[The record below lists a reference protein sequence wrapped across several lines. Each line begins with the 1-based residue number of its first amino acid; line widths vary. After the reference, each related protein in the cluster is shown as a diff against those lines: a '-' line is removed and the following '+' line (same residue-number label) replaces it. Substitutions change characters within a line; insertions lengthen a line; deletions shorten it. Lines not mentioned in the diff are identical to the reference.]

1 LNHTSKP
8 ETIPPFK
15 ESPHDFEPQHLEPVQ
30 TDAITELKSGALL
43 KKVIRDF
50 NDPKLKGLI
59 DLVASL
65 HDELGTAMEKI
76 TELKDELD
84 AVKSG
89 KREIG

>member
-1 LNHTSKP
+1 M
-8 ETIPPFK
+8 
-15 ESPHDFEPQHLEPVQ
+15 Q

-43 KKVIRDF
+43 KKVMRDF

>member
-1 LNHTSKP
+1 MNHTSKP

-15 ESPHDFEPQHLEPVQ
+15 EAPHDFEPQHLEPVQ

-65 HDELGTAMEKI
+65 HEELSDAAQKI
-76 TELKDELD
+76 KDLENQL
-84 AVKSG
+84 
-89 KREIG
+89 KREE